1 MRQNG
6 SSMTTSGPTLDAQIR
21 QDRGFFLFNAVVSA
35 AALAILAWLLIFR
48 DAGDAGGLDLRFM
61 PAVNAGLNATA
72 AVLLTA
78 GWLAIRAQ
86 KVALHKRLM
95 VGSFAAS
102 TFFLV
107 GYLAYHYVHGDTR
120 YQGDHRGLYLGI
132 LFSHVVLSIPIV
144 PMALS
149 AFYFAWKRRF
159 AAHKKVTRILAPI
172 WLYVSVTGVVVYFF
186 LRGAS

>member
-1 MRQNG
+1 
-6 SSMTTSGPTLDAQIR
+6 MTTSGPTLDDQIR

-48 DAGDAGGLDLRFM
+48 DAGEAGGLDLRFM
-61 PAVNAGLNATA
+61 PAVNASLNGAA

-78 GWLAIRAQ
+78 GWIAIRAK

-95 VGSFAAS
+95 VASFAAS

-107 GYLAYHYVHGDTR
+107 GYLAYHFVHGDTR
-120 YQGDHRGLYLGI
+120 YVGEYRGLYLGI
-132 LFSHVVLSIPIV
+132 LFSHIVLSIPIV

-149 AFYFAWKRRF
+149 AFYFAWKQRF
-159 AAHKKVTRILAPI
+159 AAHRKVTRILAPI
-172 WLYVSVTGVVVYFF
+172 WVYVSVTGVLVYFF
-186 LRGAS
+186 LRGAA